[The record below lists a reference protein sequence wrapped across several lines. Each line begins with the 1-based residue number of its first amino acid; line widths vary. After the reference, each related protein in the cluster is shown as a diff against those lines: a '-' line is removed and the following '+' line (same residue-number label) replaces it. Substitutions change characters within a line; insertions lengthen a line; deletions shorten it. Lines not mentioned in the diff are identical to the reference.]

1 MSRVRTSTLHLVVVA
16 TALSVLLLAP
26 FSSGLQDRV
35 WRAWFDAAHLP
46 AFALLTV
53 AALAEVSRLRRIPR
67 TPVSLALIAAVPLI
81 EWLQGFSGREPSWLD
96 AVWGW
101 GGIAVG
107 WIVWLAVEARGPRR
121 MALAALVLVVLGA
134 GQVRP
139 VSVWRD
145 RQVVRAAYPVLV
157 GFDTRWVESRWLVQ
171 GMEVEVDGGGWWA
184 RVTGEDAYPGLFLV
198 DVPGDWRGVEA
209 IALDVAYE
217 GTADSPVLW
226 WRMDDLP
233 GNPPYAE
240 RFQRAMALTGGRQ
253 AMRIER
259 AWFEQAGNG
268 RAMALER
275 IVAAGLFLTGA
286 RPGDRLWVHR
296 IEVIPG
302 VVAPT
307 SP

>member
-1 MSRVRTSTLHLVVVA
+1 MSAVRTTTLHLVVVVA
-16 TALSVLLLAP
+16 ALLVILLVP
-26 FSSGLQDRV
+26 FSAGVQDRV

-53 AALAEVSRLRRIPR
+53 VALAEITRARLPR
-67 TPVSLALIAAVPLI
+67 TPVSLGLIAAVPLI
-81 EWLQGFSGREPSWLD
+81 EWLQGFSGRDPSWSD
-96 AVWGW
+96 ALWGW

-107 WIVWLAVEARGPRR
+107 WVVVLAIHANGKRR
-121 MALAALVLVVLGA
+121 LALALAATSIIVISLM
-134 GQVRP
+134 RP

-145 RQVVRAAYPVLV
+145 HVVLRAAYPVLV
-157 GFDTRWVESRWLVQ
+157 GFDTRWVESRWHIQGLVV
-171 GMEVEVDGGGWWA
+171 VEEDGGWWA
-184 RVTGEDAYPGLFLV
+184 QVTGEDAYPGLFLV
-198 DVPGDWRGVEA
+198 DLPHDWRGVA
-209 IALDVAYE
+209 AVVLDVTYE

-253 AMRIER
+253 VMRIER
-259 AWFEQAGNG
+259 ASFELAGNG

-275 IVAAGLFLTGA
+275 ILAAGLFLTGA

-302 VVAPT
+302 VVAPI